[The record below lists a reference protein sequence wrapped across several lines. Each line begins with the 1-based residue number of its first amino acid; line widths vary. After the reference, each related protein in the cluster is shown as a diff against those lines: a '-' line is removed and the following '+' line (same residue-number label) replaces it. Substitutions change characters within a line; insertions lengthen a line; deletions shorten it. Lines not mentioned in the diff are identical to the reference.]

1 MKQTQRTS
9 RLLIADKSLLFCRGL
24 RTFLNGEKDLE
35 VIDIASAMNE
45 TLAKARILAP
55 DVLII
60 NVELLRS
67 EEPAFRFALRQAMAN
82 GSILALT
89 EDDGEEC
96 LSCAVAAGAKGYMLK
111 NSTPAQLAEGVRQI
125 ALSESCHSLSISKI
139 VPDLKAL
146 AEQNET
152 KAQTPVLT
160 ARESEVMRL
169 LAEGKTVREAADELS
184 LSAKTVEAHK
194 LNLMRKLD
202 IHHRA
207 ALVAYAVQ
215 HGLVPASS
223 IP

>member
-1 MKQTQRTS
+1 
-9 RLLIADKSLLFCRGL
+9 
-24 RTFLNGEKDLE
+24 
-35 VIDIASAMNE
+35 
-45 TLAKARILAP
+45 
-55 DVLII
+55 
-60 NVELLRS
+60 
-67 EEPAFRFALRQAMAN
+67 
-82 GSILALT
+82 
-89 EDDGEEC
+89 
-96 LSCAVAAGAKGYMLK
+96 
-111 NSTPAQLAEGVRQI
+111 QI